1 MLNLG
6 LLVIFAAFEQVRIK
20 SSHFAAF
27 EQVVIKI
34 SYFC

>member
-20 SSHFAAF
+20 ISHFAAF